1 MVSLRGIIPFGAA
14 LLSGFLGI
22 SGVWAQ
28 DPPAAGTPT
37 ELRNIKDLP
46 RQSLPPDPPSVRGER
61 VRRMPVDPLTN
72 TIPSDPR
79 NRLARDAGAVPYS
92 PRASSSAT
100 PPTRRSIENFQFW
113 NRYSTWYDGEYTP
126 YYYRQ
131 NSRYYYQDAPVADRH
146 PVPSMSGS
154 YAEPIRSTSPG
165 NRNRYYYY
173 ETDRRW
179 NPVPLNGAGHNYNMN
194 Y

>member
-1 MVSLRGIIPFGAA
+1 MVSIRGTIAFGAT
-14 LLSGFLGI
+14 LLAGLLGFSGAF
-22 SGVWAQ
+22 AQ
-28 DPPAAGTPT
+28 DPPVAGTPT
-37 ELRNIKDLP
+37 ELRNIKDTP
-46 RQSLPPDPPSVRGER
+46 RIGLPPDPPAVRGER

-72 TIPSDPR
+72 PIPSDPR
-79 NRLARDAGAVPYS
+79 NRLARDADAVPYS

-100 PPTRRSIENFQFW
+100 TPNRRSIENFQYW
-113 NRYSTWYDGEYTP
+113 NRYSTWYDGESTP

-131 NSRYYYQDAPVADRH
+131 NSRYYYQDAPVADRQ
-146 PVPSMSGS
+146 PVPRMSGTRL
-154 YAEPIRSTSPG
+154 EPIRSSSPG

-179 NPVPLNGAGHNYNMN
+179 NPVPLNGAGHNYNIV